1 MDSLVT
7 FTTTVALGAVIYTSV
22 NLIKY
27 LKAQDWNGVLTLLL
41 AAAVGIGIACWA
53 ANSDMTAALTPIE
66 GGQALKDMDFGSLA
80 LFGVAL
86 SSTFSVVADFR
97 SAFDNSDSGAKP
109 PLVGVPTPAD
119 NNFE

>member
-7 FTTTVALGAVIYTSV
+7 FTTTVALGAVIYTAV

-27 LKAQDWNGVLTLLL
+27 LKAQDWNGVLTLVL
-41 AAAVGIGIACWA
+41 AAVVGILIALWA
-53 ANSDMTAALTPIE
+53 ANSDITETLRPIE
-66 GGQALKDMDFGSLA
+66 DGQALGDMDFGSLA

-97 SAFDNSDSGAKP
+97 SAFDNSDSASKP

-119 NNFE
+119 NTFE